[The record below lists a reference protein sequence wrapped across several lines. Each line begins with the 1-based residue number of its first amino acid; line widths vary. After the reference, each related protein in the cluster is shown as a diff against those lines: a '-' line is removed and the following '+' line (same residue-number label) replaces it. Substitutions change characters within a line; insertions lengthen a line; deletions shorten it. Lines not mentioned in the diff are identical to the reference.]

1 MMSDDKTQEQVP
13 VNEDSSLETSKE
25 QPEEVV
31 EETDPLILMQEER
44 DQFRD
49 QFLRTAAEMENYR
62 KRVNRERDEDRKYS
76 KFSFI
81 SELLPAMDNLQR
93 AIDSAANDEAAA
105 GLLQGVQ
112 MVLKQFEEILSR
124 NGAEPIEAMGQP
136 FDPNFHEAIQQRPT
150 ADVEPMTVVEVL
162 ERGIKLHD
170 RVIRPSKVI
179 VSTEPVTEE

>member
-1 MMSDDKTQEQVP
+1 MSDEISQEQTPIDDIASQV
-13 VNEDSSLETSKE
+13 DSTEAAT
-25 QPEEVV
+25 EEV

-112 MVLKQFEEILSR
+112 MVLNQFEEILSR

-136 FDPNFHEAIQQRPT
+136 FDPNFHEAIQQRPSS
-150 ADVEPMTVVEVL
+150 DVEPMTVVEVL

-179 VSTEPVTEE
+179 ISTELVSEE

>member
-1 MMSDDKTQEQVP
+1 MSDDKTQEQVP